1 MKLNAIKQITGIIR
15 IETGMHIGAGNEST
29 QIGGVDTPII
39 RLVKDNNPYI
49 PGSSIKGKLR
59 SIYELNTGTFDQ
71 NTGKTHSY
79 KESCENGCMVCR
91 LFGAA
96 ASDNAK
102 IGPGRLIIRDSVIAT
117 EDAITKRVDQLS
129 TGLPYT
135 EDKAETAI
143 NRITGAAQ
151 RGSLRKTERVPA
163 GVAFKLDMSL
173 RVMDIDDEEKILG
186 ELKKAMQLLE
196 RDALGGSTSRGYGK
210 IKFENVTIDG
220 QPFMGV

>member
-15 IETGMHIGAGNEST
+15 VETGMHIGAGNEST

-49 PGSSIKGKLR
+49 PGSSINGKLR
-59 SIYELNTGTFDQ
+59 SLYELNTGKFKDD
-71 NTGKTHSY
+71 GKPHGYT
-79 KESCENGCMVCR
+79 ESCENGCIVCR

-102 IGPGRLIIRDSVIAT
+102 IGPGRLIIRDCVIA
-117 EDAITKRVDQLS
+117 EDDLLTKRVEQLT

-173 RVMDIDDEEKILG
+173 RVMDIDDEEKITG
-186 ELKKAMQLLE
+186 ALKAAMQLLE
-196 RDALGGSTSRGYGK
+196 RDAIGGSTSRGYGK